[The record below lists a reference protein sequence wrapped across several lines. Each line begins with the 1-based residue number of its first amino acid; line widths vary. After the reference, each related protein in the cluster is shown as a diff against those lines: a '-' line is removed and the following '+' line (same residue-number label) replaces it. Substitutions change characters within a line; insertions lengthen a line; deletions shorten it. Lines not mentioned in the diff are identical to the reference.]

1 MRFKNTGNKR
11 DICAVVVKNVSTTIT
26 IPKGAPVFLDVAAP
40 DGLLVKGSP
49 SVSAA
54 ETGANFFGLATADI
68 APGAYGESIV
78 FGYFD
83 QARIVLTTRTA
94 SNGTWQ
100 TYSALAIG
108 DYVTALTGT
117 GTGAGTTNADHAMT
131 KVGTAVETVLKHV
144 RLLES
149 LAQSDGSATQAS
161 SFTGYTAVSPGNLG
175 TALVAYKKAFIRAM

>member
-1 MRFKNTGNKR
+1 MRFKQTGNKR
-11 DICAVVVKNVSTTIT
+11 DIVAVVVKNTSDTVTIH
-26 IPKGAPVFLDVAAP
+26 KGSPVFLDVATP
-40 DGLLVKGSP
+40 DGLLVKGP
-49 SVSAA
+49 ANVAAA

-68 APGAYGESIV
+68 APGAYGESVV
-78 FGYFD
+78 FGYFN

-94 SNGTWQ
+94 SSGTWQ

-117 GTGAGTTNADHAMT
+117 GTGAGTTNADDAMT
-131 KVGTAVETVLKHV
+131 KVGTAVETVAGKV

-149 LAQSDGSATQAS
+149 LAQGDGSATQAS

-175 TALVAYKKAFIRAM
+175 TALVAYKKVFVRAM